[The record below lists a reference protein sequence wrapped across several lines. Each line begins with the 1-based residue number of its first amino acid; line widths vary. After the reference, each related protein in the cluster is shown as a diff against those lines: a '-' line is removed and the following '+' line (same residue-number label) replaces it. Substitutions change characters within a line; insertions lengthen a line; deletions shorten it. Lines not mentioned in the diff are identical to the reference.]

1 MDPATSDTERAV
13 RTLVVDDNPTNRLVL
28 QAIFEEQG
36 CQVTVACDGVEGC
49 EVASASTFDLIVM
62 DRNMPRRTGDEAA
75 ALIRDLNSASSG
87 ALIAL
92 WTTDP
97 PEAQLPA
104 AYDARLCKP
113 VNFDSVTDL
122 ISQARARAASSQGDH
137 RSDRTNAA

>member
-1 MDPATSDTERAV
+1 MDPATPEAQGALQ
-13 RTLVVDDNPTNRLVL
+13 TLVVDDNFTNRLVL

-36 CQVTVACDGVEGC
+36 CQVSVACDGVEAC
-49 EVASASTFDLIVM
+49 EIARAAAFHLIVM

-75 ALIRDLNSASSG
+75 TLIRELSSASRG

-97 PEAQLPA
+97 PESQLPA
-104 AYDARLCKP
+104 PFDKRLCKP

-122 ISQARARAASSQGDH
+122 ISEAKARATAAPAPASHTD
-137 RSDRTNAA
+137 AA